1 MKKILTQFAKDSSGA
16 TALEYG
22 IMAGLI
28 SAVIIGAV
36 TTVGQN
42 INTVFTNIGAAL
54 TAIAA

>member
-1 MKKILTQFAKDSSGA
+1 
-16 TALEYG
+16 
-22 IMAGLI
+22 MAGLI